1 MLEGP
6 HIVLAHL
13 VAVHPNA
20 IKTLVCEK
28 DPSAIPDNLALA
40 LGHRVWPLAAAHVR
54 LHDDIVASLGPAEPE
69 HLLLQDKSWEVP
81 LG

>member
-1 MLEGP
+1 MDP
-6 HIVLAHL
+6 Y
-13 VAVHPNA
+13 HPDSA
-20 IKTLVCEK
+20 ETLVPEK
-28 DPSAIPDNLALA
+28 DPSAIPDDLGMA
-40 LGHRVWPLAAAHVR
+40 LGHCVWPLAAAHVR